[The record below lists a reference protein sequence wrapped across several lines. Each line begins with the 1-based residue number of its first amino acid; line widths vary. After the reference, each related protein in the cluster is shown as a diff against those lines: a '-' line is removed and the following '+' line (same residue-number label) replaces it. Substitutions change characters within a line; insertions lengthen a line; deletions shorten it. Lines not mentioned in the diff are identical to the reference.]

1 MTGAD
6 HHRIVGL
13 LAVTLQTY
21 PRGPLSAATR
31 VRFHVSERGQIV
43 LAWQGGPTTFQVASA
58 LQDAAVDPDMPI
70 TDEVDPPALRQPTS
84 LRLRIGEIFVLLQAY
99 EPDPTQPRKPVGH
112 PETPAWP
119 RALATDGAARHL
131 VIWTA
136 APDGDTGAATVVELH
151 ADLGITDE
159 HWTETGHLIVDAN
172 MHFGDHAE
180 AARRRWH
187 HHRDHATVL
196 MRAAGA
202 DTTLDDADYWACAQ
216 QGRNPGGI
224 PHAAAVGWADQTCLI
239 RVVSPKVGW
248 HIIARAPGRP
258 YPTTALLPAAV
269 LDAINK
275 DPIHRP
281 PRTLSLQRFGN
292 AHSEQHWT
300 LETEPV
306 VPHLRP

>member
-6 HHRIVGL
+6 HHRIVGF

-31 VRFHVSERGQIV
+31 VRFNVSERGQVV
-43 LAWQGGPTTFQVASA
+43 LAWQGGPTTFQVAVA
-58 LQDAAVDPDMPI
+58 LQEVAVDPDMPI
-70 TDEVDPPALRQPTS
+70 TDEVDPPALRQSTS
-84 LRLRIGEIFVLLQAY
+84 LRLRIGDVIVLLLAY
-99 EPDPTQPRKPVGH
+99 EPDPTQLRTPVGRID
-112 PETPAWP
+112 TPAWP
-119 RALATDGAARHL
+119 RALATDGAARHV

-136 APDGDTGAATVVELH
+136 APDGDTGAATVVELP
-151 ADLGITDE
+151 ADLGTTDV
-159 HWTETGHLIVDAN
+159 HWTESGHLIVDVN

-180 AARRRWH
+180 VARRRWQ

-202 DTTLDDADYWACAQ
+202 DTTLDDADHWACDQ
-216 QGRNPGGI
+216 QGRALGGM
-224 PHAAAVGWADQTCLI
+224 PRAAAVGWADQTCLL
-239 RVVSPKVGW
+239 RVVSPQVGW

-275 DPIHRP
+275 NPTHQP

-292 AHSEQHWT
+292 THSEQHWT

-306 VPHLRP
+306 APQLRT